1 MGTKWTKERKDR
13 YSATMMRKREERANH
28 SPQSNDA
35 VPLMVNMLTDAYRQ
49 GYKDGRKDERET

>member
-13 YSATMMRKREERANH
+13 YFATRKRKREERANH

-35 VPLMVNMLTDAYRQ
+35 VPLVNMLTDAYRQ